1 MNYNWSCNLLTIGG
15 ITIWNAHYLNQL
27 NECLRILW
35 TSEIGPLGVMNLSNQ
50 FRRLDW
56 WILGNLMERR
66 ICHIDIDFVSVSF
79 GNILLWRL
87 WNLERRRA
95 VQLFRRSVQRG
106 RYNNRLNYLANL
118 LKAST
123 EHIWSINQQ
132 ANSNCSFK
140 WKKDRKKNDQP
151 ALFPLTRL
159 RP

>member
-35 TSEIGPLGVMNLSNQ
+35 TSEIRPLGVMNLSNQ
-50 FRRLDW
+50 FRRLYW
-56 WILGNLMERR
+56 WILGNLIETNLSHWHPLRLGN
-66 ICHIDIDFVSVSF
+66 F
-79 GNILLWRL
+79 GIILLWRL
-87 WNLERRRA
+87 WNLERWRA
-95 VQLFRRSVQRG
+95 VQLFRRSVQRE

-118 LKAST
+118 SKAST
-123 EHIWSINQQ
+123 EHIWSTNQQ
-132 ANSNCSFK
+132 ANFNCSFK

-151 ALFPLTRL
+151 ALFPLTQS